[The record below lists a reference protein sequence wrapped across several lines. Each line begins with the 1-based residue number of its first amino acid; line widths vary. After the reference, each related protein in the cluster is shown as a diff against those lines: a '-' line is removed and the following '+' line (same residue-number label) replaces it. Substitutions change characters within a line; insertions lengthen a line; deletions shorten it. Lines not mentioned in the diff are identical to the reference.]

1 VAANTIGL
9 ALPAAEHALAAEL
22 GAPWRD
28 LLYVP
33 GPDFTSSL
41 EPGLFKSALVV
52 VPTNGPTIRISS
64 IVMPAFGIELCRV
77 QLEALPD
84 YRADM
89 LGSFVEPE
97 RRGRI
102 FVMSKE
108 REALAARSTDRTGW
122 SYAGPS
128 LGDRLG
134 RVERVR
140 LIRERVAAK
149 LGGQAVGWTAD
160 RGLVIDVRDSEPCLV
175 LASAESAEQALFLP
189 VPRLYRALLA
199 STAAAPGASARD
211 LLGYGEWPEAFELAL
226 ETRVVGAPGP

>member
-1 VAANTIGL
+1 
-9 ALPAAEHALAAEL
+9 PAAEHALAAAL
-22 GAPWRD
+22 GSPWRD

-33 GPDFTSSL
+33 GLEFTSPL
-41 EPGLFKSALVV
+41 EPGLFRSALVV
-52 VPTNGPTIRISS
+52 VPADGPAIRISS
-64 IVMPAFGIELCRV
+64 IVMPAFGIELCR
-77 QLEALPD
+77 LRIEALPD
-84 YRADM
+84 HRADM
-89 LGSFVEPE
+89 LGSFCEPE

-108 REALAARSTDRTGW
+108 RDALAARATDRAGW

-175 LASAESAEQALFLP
+175 LASAESAEEALFLP
-189 VPRLYRALLA
+189 VPRLYRALLTP
-199 STAAAPGASARD
+199 TAAAPGATARD
-211 LLGYGEWPEAFELAL
+211 LLGYGEWPEALELAL
-226 ETRVVGAPGP
+226 ETVGVG

>member
-1 VAANTIGL
+1 VAANTIEL
-9 ALPAAEHALAAEL
+9 ALPAAERALAAGL
-22 GAPWRD
+22 GSPWRD

-33 GPDFTSSL
+33 GLDFTSPL
-41 EPGLFKSALVV
+41 EPGLFRSALVV
-52 VPTNGPTIRISS
+52 VPADGPAIRISS
-64 IVMPAFGIELCRV
+64 IVMPAFGIELCRL
-77 QLEALPD
+77 QIEALPD
-84 YRADM
+84 HRADM
-89 LGSFVEPE
+89 LGSFCEPE

-108 REALAARSTDRTGW
+108 RDALAARATDRAGW

-175 LASAESAEQALFLP
+175 LASAESAEEALFLP
-189 VPRLYRALLA
+189 VPRLYRALLTP
-199 STAAAPGASARD
+199 TAAAPGATARD
-211 LLGYGEWPEAFELAL
+211 LLGYGEWPEALELAL
-226 ETRVVGAPGP
+226 ETVGVG